1 MFLEFKGYWTWEEIE
16 EGRRNN
22 PELDWLESPRI
33 AENQEIWYIIKKQ
46 PKTKNVLKN

>member
-1 MFLEFKGYWTWEEIE
+1 VFLEFKGYWTWKEIE

-46 PKTKNVLKN
+46 TKTKNVLKN